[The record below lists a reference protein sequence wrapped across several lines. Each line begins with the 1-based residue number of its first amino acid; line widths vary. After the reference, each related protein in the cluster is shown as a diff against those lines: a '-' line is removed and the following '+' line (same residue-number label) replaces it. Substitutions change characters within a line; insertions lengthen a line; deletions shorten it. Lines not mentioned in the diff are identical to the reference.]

1 LIENDIRLKMTGTD
15 ETSRQDKGG
24 NEGNAEWWRNRV
36 ITPARRF
43 YLDPPDDLNAFFW
56 INFVLPV
63 AYFYL
68 VSRNLSE
75 IILLAHS
82 FNAAPGGSI
91 PAHIWESAL
100 IGALRL
106 LAFAG
111 IQYLNL
117 RAARRFRTH
126 KRLFLTIFWLNFL
139 SLILPI
145 PGVIPCLF
153 LLPSLPAVLGQVFEF
168 ARMGTLS
175 FQGVLLFILTR
186 SVYP

>member
-1 LIENDIRLKMTGTD
+1 MS
-15 ETSRQDKGG
+15 ETRETFHKGEG
-24 NEGNAEWWRNRV
+24 GHEGNSGWWRNRV
-36 ITPARRF
+36 IAPARRF
-43 YLDPPDDLNAFFW
+43 YNDPPDDLNAFFW

-82 FNAAPGGSI
+82 FIAAPGGGI
-91 PAHIWESAL
+91 PAVVWESAL

-117 RAARRFRTH
+117 RAARRFRT
-126 KRLFLTIFWLNFL
+126 RRRFFLTIFWLNFL

-153 LLPSLPAVLGQVFEF
+153 LLPSLPAVLGQLVEF
-168 ARMGTLS
+168 ARIGTLS
-175 FQGVLLFILTR
+175 FEGVLLFILTR
-186 SVYP
+186 SVYT